1 MNRMLVLAVGLF
13 FVAAGLSA
21 DEKKSEK
28 EVTVKG
34 EVVDVACYIAHG
46 ARGEK
51 HKACAEACADAGG
64 ALGVLTSDGKLYVSL
79 LPDEHNAGPNALLK
93 DHIAQ
98 TVEAKGFL
106 RSKGGVSGMVVK
118 SVSAAGESSTK

>member
-1 MNRMLVLAVGLF
+1 MKRLTVLAVALF
-13 FVAAGLSA
+13 FVAAGLAA
-21 DEKKSEK
+21 DEKKTEK

-34 EVVDVACYIAHG
+34 EVVDVACYISHG

-64 ALGVLTSDGKLYVSL
+64 ALGVLTTDGKLYVSL

-98 TVEAKGFL
+98 TVEAKGLL
-106 RSKGGVSGMVVK
+106 RSKGGVNGIVVK
-118 SVSAAGESSTK
+118 SVSAASDTKK

>member
-1 MNRMLVLAVGLF
+1 MNRGLAVAVALF
-13 FVAAGLSA
+13 FAFTGLSA
-21 DEKKSEK
+21 GEKKSEK

-64 ALGVLTSDGKLYVSL
+64 TLGVLTSDGKLYVSL

-93 DHIAQ
+93 DHIAE
-98 TVEAKGFL
+98 TVEAKGFV
-106 RSKGGVSGMVVK
+106 RDKGGVNGIMIE
-118 SVSAAGESSTK
+118 SVSAAAEKK

>member
-1 MNRMLVLAVGLF
+1 MNRGLVLAVVLF
-13 FVAAGLSA
+13 FVVAGLSA

-51 HKACAEACADAGG
+51 HKACAEACAEAGG

-93 DHIAQ
+93 DHIAE
-98 TVEAKGFL
+98 TVEAKGFV
-106 RSKGGVSGMVVK
+106 RTKGGVNGFVVK
-118 SVSAAGESSTK
+118 SVSAVSDAKK

>member
-1 MNRMLVLAVGLF
+1 MKRLTVLGVVLF
-13 FVAAGLSA
+13 LVAAGLA
-21 DEKKSEK
+21 ANEKKSEK

-64 ALGVLTSDGKLYVSL
+64 ALGVLTTDGKLYVSL

-93 DHIAQ
+93 DHIAE
-98 TVEAKGFL
+98 TVEAKGVL
-106 RSKGGVSGMVVK
+106 RSKGGVSGIVVK
-118 SVSAAGESSTK
+118 SVSATSDTKK